1 MPNPKTWPAEESTP
15 ATVTASDAVQRQ
27 RPRGPTFRFSSL
39 RTRSFYLFSA
49 ITLAIA
55 IGGGFTMGDMF
66 TLSDTKWYLSI
77 AEGNTALVLQPF
89 SSRQLGPLIVKAL
102 HHIFAIGIQQ
112 GFVIEA
118 LVSIVILV
126 GIVGYLLTSQGVR
139 LMALAAIA
147 GLGFW
152 PILFNGFVLPDL
164 WFAALLSVFLL
175 LLEREQYLGAALMFF
190 PLWLTREVAVLVLV
204 CFLVA
209 YWRRLRLVYHAVAVA
224 SGVGGALV
232 VKHLASVGLGN
243 QERIGYATYMIGKV
257 PWNLLRNGLGIM
269 PWINLRT
276 DICAVP
282 VWKMNVHFDRV
293 TAVGI
298 CGWDPGFPLW
308 MFHIALASFGLLPV
322 LFVFLLKQKGAW
334 WPANPMLRFCILYG
348 LLSIALAPMI
358 GVTLV
363 RYFGYAW
370 PLFVIALPQMTLVTR
385 TLTRGAACWFLPAH
399 FLLAWTL
406 VPYHTRKFT
415 VLTELAL
422 FAFAGVLYI
431 ATWIALSKG
440 RPIRFVD
447 QADPNRAGRAET
459 A

>member
-1 MPNPKTWPAEESTP
+1 
-15 ATVTASDAVQRQ
+15 
-27 RPRGPTFRFSSL
+27 
-39 RTRSFYLFSA
+39 
-49 ITLAIA
+49 
-55 IGGGFTMGDMF
+55 
-66 TLSDTKWYLSI
+66 
-77 AEGNTALVLQPF
+77 
-89 SSRQLGPLIVKAL
+89 
-102 HHIFAIGIQQ
+102 IFAIGIQH

-118 LVSIVILV
+118 FVSIVVLV
-126 GIVGYLLTSQGVR
+126 SVVGYLLTSQGVR
-139 LMALAAIA
+139 PVALAAIA
-147 GLGFW
+147 GLAFW

-175 LLEREQYLGAALMFF
+175 LLEREQYVAAALMLF

-204 CFLVA
+204 CFLIA
-209 YWRRLRLVYHAVAVA
+209 YWRRLRPIYHAMALA
-224 SGVGGALV
+224 SGVAGALV

-257 PWNLLRNGLGIM
+257 PWNLLKNGFGIM

-282 VWKMNVHFDRV
+282 AWKMDVHFDRV

-298 CGWDPGFPLW
+298 CGWDPTFPLW

-322 LFVFLLKQKGAW
+322 LFVFLLKQKRAW
-334 WPANPMLRFCILYG
+334 WPASPLLRFCILYG

-370 PLFVIALPQMTLVTR
+370 PLFVIALPRMTLVTR

-406 VPYHTRKFT
+406 VPHHTRKFT
-415 VLTELAL
+415 VPTELTL
-422 FAFAGVLYI
+422 FAVAGVLYI
-431 ATWIALSKG
+431 ATWIALSKSSS
-440 RPIRFVD
+440 ILCLD
-447 QADPNRAGRAET
+447 QIDPNRAGQDWGRQGCAGQGET